1 MDELHHI
8 WAYIITPLTCVHTHT
23 HDLQEG
29 CHQYP
34 DSLGNNFGS
43 TIYNLNE
50 VGGGGGKIESSYV
63 ELCCMLTVAN
73 LKL

>member
-8 WAYIITPLTCVHTHT
+8 WAYIITLLHVYTHT

-34 DSLGNNFGS
+34 GSLGNEFVS
-43 TIYNLNE
+43 TIYNFYE
-50 VGGGGGKIESSYV
+50 VGGIESSYG
-63 ELCCMLTVAN
+63 ELCCMLAVAN